1 MYSTGFPLIWCT
13 AFYHGLYISYFPD
26 RYPFLF
32 LPMQDSVSQT
42 CLETTAL
49 HTPKHNCS
57 FWQWLV
63 AWLTVELV
71 KQREFIRMKWAVL
84 GIKLVHRN
92 KLWKQ
97 VGKHKQSHPLN
108 EMVCDECLALYS
120 KRVQL
125 PRHVERKHTAVTYS
139 FEQGSW
145 QEVLGSFS
153 EKALT
158 QCRYCWA
165 KHWFVGNI
173 FLATNVKHS
182 TIWAAGELT
191 PPQPGAVHMSCN
203 ICNPG
208 VFYKKYIIRRRNRVC
223 W

>member
-1 MYSTGFPLIWCT
+1 MRQNSLLYGLQCKQELKYIYWSLEMYSTGFPLIWCT

-32 LPMQDSVSQT
+32 LPMQDSVSQI

-57 FWQWLV
+57 FWEWLV
-63 AWLTVELV
+63 TWLTVELV
-71 KQREFIRMKWAVL
+71 KQRKFIRMKWAVL

-97 VGKHKQSHPLN
+97 VGKHNQSHPLN

-158 QCRYCWA
+158 QWKYCSA
-165 KHWFVGNI
+165 ITKT
-173 FLATNVKHS
+173 L
-182 TIWAAGELT
+182 
-191 PPQPGAVHMSCN
+191 
-203 ICNPG
+203 
-208 VFYKKYIIRRRNRVC
+208 VC
-223 W
+223 WQHFFSHKCKAQHYMGCCEEN